1 VTGRQAVLLG
11 AGVVC
16 VPILGSLAVAHRD
29 TWFQALKRHR
39 RLAELVVLGAVVV
52 VGGALLVAHH
62 DELERLLRRIESGD
76 PVWLAIAAGLEIVSF
91 AGYVVLVRV
100 IFSPLAPRLD
110 LPASVELTLA
120 GVVATRLLSAGG
132 AGGIAFSAWVLH
144 RAGMPTRVAAR
155 RLAAFLMVLY
165 ATYMGAL
172 VLGGIVVIAGVGEVP
187 QALGITALAVGGFVT
202 LAAALLYFHRVP
214 VPIVGDVTDS
224 LREALGIVRD
234 RPVALSGSALWWAGD
249 IATLW
254 AAFEAFGEPPAL
266 GIIVLCYFLGQLG
279 NLLPLPGGVGGT
291 EGGMT
296 GAFLACNVSLELT
309 LVSVVTYQLISSYLP
324 ALPGLPAY
332 AMLRRRM
339 RDWVPEEEPE
349 PEPAGT

>member
-1 VTGRQAVLLG
+1 VTARNAVLLAG
-11 AGVVC
+11 ALVC
-16 VPILGSLAVAHRD
+16 VLILASLAVARRD
-29 TWFQALKRHR
+29 SWFQAIKRHR
-39 RLAELVVLGAVVV
+39 RLVELGVLGAVVV
-52 VGGALLVAHH
+52 VGGALLAAHH
-62 DELERLLRRIESGD
+62 DELEGLLRRIESGD
-76 PVWLAIAAGLEIVSF
+76 PVWLAIAAGCEIASF
-91 AGYVVLVRV
+91 VGYIILVRV
-100 IFSPLAPRLD
+100 ILSPLAPRLD

-172 VLGGIVVIAGVGEVP
+172 VIGGIVVIAGVGEVP
-187 QALGITALAVGGFVT
+187 QALGITALGVGGFVT
-202 LAAALLYFHRVP
+202 LAAAVLYFWRVP
-214 VPIVGDVTDS
+214 VPVVGDVTDS
-224 LREALGIVRD
+224 LREALDIARD
-234 RPVALSGSALWWAGD
+234 RPIALVGSALWWAGD

-254 AAFEAFGEPPAL
+254 AAFQAFGEPPAL

-296 GAFLACNVSLELT
+296 GAFVACNVSLELT
-309 LVSVVTYQLISSYLP
+309 LVSVVTYQVISSYLP

-332 AMLRRRM
+332 ASLRRRM
-339 RDWVPEEEPE
+339 KGWATPEEEPE
-349 PEPAGT
+349 PA

>member
-11 AGVVC
+11 GGIVC
-16 VPILGSLAVAHRD
+16 VLIVASLAVAHRD

-39 RLAELVVLGAVVV
+39 RLVELALLGAVVV
-52 VGGALLVAHH
+52 AAGALLAAHH
-62 DELERLLRRIESGD
+62 DELEGLLRRIESGD
-76 PVWLAIAAGLEIVSF
+76 PVWLAIAAACEVVSF

-100 IFSPLAPRLD
+100 IFSPPAPRLN
-110 LPASVELTLA
+110 LPASIELTLA

-144 RAGMPTRVAAR
+144 RAGMATRDAAR
-155 RLAAFLMVLY
+155 LVAAFLMVLY
-165 ATYMGAL
+165 ATYMGSL
-172 VLGGIVVIAGVGEVP
+172 IVGGLIVIAGVGQVP
-187 QALGITALAVGGFVT
+187 RALGITALAVGGLVT
-202 LAAALLYFHRVP
+202 VAAAVLLHWRVP
-214 VPIVGDVTDS
+214 VPVVGDVSDS
-224 LREALGIVRD
+224 LREALAVARD
-234 RPVALSGSALWWAGD
+234 RPVALLGSALWWAGD

-254 AAFEAFGEPPAL
+254 AAFKAFGEPPAL

-296 GAFLACNVSLELT
+296 GAFVACHVSLELT
-309 LVSVVTYQLISSYLP
+309 LVSVVTYQVISSYLP

-332 AMLRRRM
+332 ASLRRRM
-339 RDWVPEEEPE
+339 RAWAEEDDV
-349 PEPAGT
+349 EPAPA